1 MTRIVAKLSLLA
13 SAALLLFA
21 GTALANE
28 KCASCHKDIAA
39 NHATTLH
46 GKAGKDCLSCHGGG
60 DAHMANP
67 SKTNIIRFGK
77 GADVKAQDAQCQ
89 QCHAKNQK
97 LMFWDNSAHKRDD
110 IACSSCHTVHK
121 APKPYAKQPDKCF
134 ECHKNVKSEANKFSH
149 HPIIEGKVSC
159 SDCHNPHGT
168 LTKHMVKA
176 DSVNL
181 LCYSCHAD
189 KRGPYINQHPPVE
202 EDCMI
207 CHAPHGTKAYKLTRE
222 KMPSLCNNCHA
233 GTHAPKRVSNVGY
246 GDGFWT
252 GNNTFTGGTPSGR
265 IFSQSCINC
274 HTNIHGS
281 NAPTGTSG
289 RHGQR
294 FER

>member
-1 MTRIVAKLSLLA
+1 MPRMFVRLSLLA
-13 SAALLLFA
+13 ASALLLFA

-28 KCASCHKDIAA
+28 KCVSCHADIAA
-39 NHATTLH
+39 KHTTTLH

-60 DAHMANP
+60 DAHIANP
-67 SKTNIIRFGK
+67 SKNNIVRFSK
-77 GADVKAQDAQCQ
+77 GASVKDQNTQCQ

-97 LMFWDNSAHKRDD
+97 LMFWDNSKHKQEDV
-110 IACSSCHTVHK
+110 ACVACHTVHK
-121 APKPYAKQPDKCF
+121 APKPYAKQPEKCF
-134 ECHKNVKSEANKFSH
+134 ECHKNVKAEANKFSH
-149 HPIIEGKVSC
+149 HPIVEGKVSC

-168 LTKHMVKA
+168 LSKHMIKA
-176 DSVNL
+176 ENVNL

-222 KMPSLCNNCHA
+222 KMPNLCNSCHA
-233 GTHAPKRVSNVGY
+233 GTHST
-246 GDGFWT
+246 GFWT
-252 GNNTFTGGTPSGR
+252 ASNSFSGPGTKSGR
-265 IFSQSCINC
+265 FFAQSCINC
-274 HTNIHGS
+274 HSNIHGS
-281 NAPTGTSG
+281 NAPSGTSG